1 MISTG
6 SLRFLRH
13 ASIADKYTK
22 PFENLLDM
30 WDERMITTI
39 VNSKR
44 KEMIQIAFP
53 VQLSEDLDY
62 RAFSRSCTGKP
73 FD

>member
-1 MISTG
+1 MG
-6 SLRFLRH
+6 Q
-13 ASIADKYTK
+13 
-22 PFENLLDM
+22 FENLLDM
-30 WDERMITTI
+30 WDERMITMI

-53 VQLSEDLDY
+53 AQLSEDLDY
-62 RAFSRSCTGKP
+62 RALSRSCTGKP